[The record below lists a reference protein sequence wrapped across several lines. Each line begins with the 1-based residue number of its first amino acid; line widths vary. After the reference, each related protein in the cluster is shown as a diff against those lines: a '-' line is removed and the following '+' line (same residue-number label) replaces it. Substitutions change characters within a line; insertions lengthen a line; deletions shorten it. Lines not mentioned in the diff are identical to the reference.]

1 MYMPPEVVNEL
12 QQAMGRGGSALF
24 KLVPKQLQWILEKE
38 VWKECQDKQGRPFAS
53 FEAFVTHK
61 LWWGLESSIDDLLSY
76 CRKAEEVQKL
86 IREQISPIAAHG
98 DYGRGR
104 PKDRDNNIISKRQGT
119 DQTYTLARLRRDR
132 PDLAARVIAGEL
144 SANAAAIAA
153 GFRRKTWTAPV
164 EIEEL
169 AAAIA
174 RRYPG
179 WKLIKEDC

>member
-98 DYGRGR
+98 EYGRGR
-104 PKDRDNNIISKRQGT
+104 PKDRGVHHTSVRGT
-119 DQTYTLARLRRDR
+119 GNAAYTIARLRRDR
-132 PDLAARVIAGEL
+132 PDLAARVLSGEL
-144 SANAAAIAA
+144 SPNAAAIQA

-169 AAAIA
+169 AAAIE